1 MEFGWGI
8 PFREFSDC
16 EEYPKSGTDKRGGG
30 EEDIKK
36 RGEVGM
42 GANVPRPSKEEE
54 EAEKY
59 IGSWGRRRCL
69 LERQE
74 EKEDD
79 WKQIY

>member
-1 MEFGWGI
+1 
-8 PFREFSDC
+8 
-16 EEYPKSGTDKRGGG
+16 
-30 EEDIKK
+30 
-36 RGEVGM
+36 M

-79 WKQIY
+79 WKQIHGWADVCLILPTSHIVQYMP